1 MSKLT
6 NRIKVLI
13 CVIAGCLFM
22 TSPVFFSDYVQGQS
36 TNTQSIFP
44 LDKITRDYNCEQGYY
59 ALTFD
64 DGPFPQ
70 TTPQLVDVLEKN
82 HIPATFFNLGKQAQL
97 YPKLIGLER
106 TVGEVAGHSFGHD
119 DYTKLHPTVVASD
132 IERTKAEMPGIKYFR
147 PPFGASNEAVRKEIR
162 KAGLIETMW
171 TVDTKDFE
179 APYTV
184 EKLVAA
190 SAKVKAGGNILLH
203 DGWPNTIRAIPA
215 IVDDLHARGLCPGKL
230 MESDAPNIMK
240 DAGAYSPYPFYV
252 KAVKP

>member
-1 MSKLT
+1 MST
-6 NRIKVLI
+6 IRNRIKVLL
-13 CVIAGCLFM
+13 CVVAGCTFM
-22 TSPVFFSDYVQGQS
+22 ASPVFFSDYVQGQA

-64 DGPFPQ
+64 DGPFPE
-70 TTPQLVDVLEKN
+70 TTPQLIDVLEKN
-82 HIPATFFNLGKQAQL
+82 KIPATFFNVGKQAEL
-97 YPKLIGLER
+97 HPKLMALEHEH
-106 TVGEVAGHSFGHD
+106 GEVAGHSVGHD
-119 DYTKLHPTVVASD
+119 DYTKLHPTVVGQD
-132 IERTKAEMPGIKYFR
+132 IERTKKIMPGIKFYR

-179 APYTV
+179 APYTI
-184 EKLVAA
+184 EKLVQMT
-190 SAKVKAGGNILLH
+190 SKVKDGGIILMH
-203 DGWPNTIRAIPA
+203 DGWPNTIKAIPD

-230 MESDAPNIMK
+230 GETTEPSIMK
-240 DAGAYSPYPFYV
+240 DAGAYSPYPFNA